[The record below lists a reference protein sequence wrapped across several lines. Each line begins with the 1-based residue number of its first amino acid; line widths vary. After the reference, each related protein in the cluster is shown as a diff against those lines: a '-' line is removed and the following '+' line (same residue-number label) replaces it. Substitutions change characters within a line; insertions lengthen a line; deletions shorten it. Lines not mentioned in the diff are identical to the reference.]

1 MSQLKIFLALGFYFV
16 NWINTSFSHL
26 NTSYDY
32 SESVKNKAEIISNG
46 NKIEKKCLSDDIRF
60 IRKRKIS
67 VEEYHFALSLFPR
80 EFPTRDEITITDG
93 VSPANGAY
101 YVRPTVGS
109 LIGEGNIQMH
119 MGQYFDDCLKDKSL
133 FAHEL
138 THVWQIRHFGVDW
151 YLKEFAANHIFCS
164 GDSYSVNCSE
174 KEKLGNYNAE
184 QQGVL
189 VSRYYSKSDSCAVNV
204 VKRALETDTWRLMI
218 GSSGL
223 DLSISSQGNIY
234 LINNIGNIYTYS
246 GIEWT
251 RLPGSDGVSIAANSG
266 RVLLVNK
273 IGNIY
278 EWKDGS
284 WVKLSGSSA
293 IDITVSSNGE
303 IWMVNNR
310 GKIYKLNS
318 NTWKQM
324 PGSSAKRISSD
335 GGQTWM
341 TNSAG
346 KIYKYNYQDNKWQQV
361 AGSGARDITV
371 SNTGDIFITNSIGN
385 IYQFTDNSFTKLDGS
400 NGLSLSANNGK
411 LLLINTEGRIFKRS
425 F

>member
-1 MSQLKIFLALGFYFV
+1 M

-32 SESVKNKAEIISNG
+32 SESVKTKAEIISNG
-46 NKIEKKCLSDDIRF
+46 NKIEKKCLSDGIRF

-101 YVRPTVGS
+101 YVRPTVGG

-119 MGQYFDDCLKDKSL
+119 MGQYFDDCLKNKSL

-174 KEKLGNYNAE
+174 NEKLGNYNGE

-218 GSSGL
+218 GSDGL
-223 DLSISSQGNIY
+223 DISVSNQGTLY
-234 LINNIGNIYTYS
+234 LINKIGNIYKYS
-246 GIEWT
+246 GKEWT
-251 RLPGSDGVSIAANSG
+251 QMPGSDGVSIAASNG
-266 RVLLVNK
+266 RVLITNK
-273 IGNIY
+273 IGKIY
-278 EWKDGS
+278 EWKNGS
-284 WVKLSGSSA
+284 WKRLSGSSA
-293 IDITVSSNGE
+293 QDIAVDDNGE
-303 IWMVNNR
+303 IWMTNSK
-310 GKIYKLNS
+310 GKIYKRIAS
-318 NTWKQM
+318 TWNQM
-324 PGSSAKRISSD
+324 TGSDASRISSN

-346 KIYKYNYQDNKWQQV
+346 EIYKYNKQNNNWQQM
-361 AGSGARDITV
+361 AGSDARDV
-371 SNTGDIFITNSIGN
+371 SVTNNGKVFITNSKGN
-385 IYQFTDNSFTKLDGS
+385 IFQFNGSSWVKLDGS
-400 NGLSLSANNGK
+400 DGFRLSANFEQ
-411 LLLINTEGRIFKRS
+411 LFLINSEGRIFKRS
-425 F
+425 L